1 MSQTHPD
8 NGGAASHPMSA
19 GTRFSSEGEEDYYTT
34 PASPTAKSV
43 RDSEE
48 FAKRPAING
57 DLDSLR
63 TESEEIKLLQSDS
76 TARTSLVTAFSAPG
90 EVTKASTA
98 ATQQAGGSGANDDDD
113 DDAFSDTTFN
123 EQRQSTVPSV
133 AASDASEAARI
144 FATPPLPST
153 PALPSI
159 PERPRAAR
167 ISPTSAAADS
177 DDSPIAV
184 EGRLAGARP
193 VSSASSSFAAKHSL
207 PSPLP
212 PRNSFGAPIFPAP
225 SKKRAQHG
233 RHTSLSS
240 EMSRIGTVS
249 PFTPTTSPRSSS
261 NFSPVYLNR
270 ALPQTPNSEISGS
283 SRPPSYGGFISST
296 SFGSGIGT
304 STSRTR
310 PLSLPMDVPR
320 PLRLQS
326 SPLVRSCSNRGTRSA
341 SVGGETEYDMA
352 WLRAHQS
359 AARMARRRQREQHMV
374 LGEYK
379 RYLQLLDSHEGA
391 FEVLDCFLQRL
402 ARAENETL
410 EPENFP
416 TSYAQQRR
424 QTESMESMRQETV
437 EALTPLLAYGPTVP
451 ASPPRGLAHLSS
463 AAPQRT
469 VSTASTVSKNGSV
482 SGHSTALPP
491 TPPLSPHRRKVRR
504 ESGMS
509 SITETSLVGGG
520 DVGKQDDGGSIFGDA
535 NNTAPAATWRSS
547 MKRASA
553 LLSGWGSSSTINGAP
568 SSTTRFSG
576 D

>member
-1 MSQTHPD
+1 ML
-8 NGGAASHPMSA
+8 
-19 GTRFSSEGEEDYYTT
+19 
-34 PASPTAKSV
+34 
-43 RDSEE
+43 
-48 FAKRPAING
+48 AKRPAVNS

-63 TESEEIKLLQSDS
+63 SESEEIKLSQNGS
-76 TARTSLVTAFSAPG
+76 TARSSFVTASSAPG
-90 EVTKASTA
+90 VVTQANTA
-98 ATQQAGGSGANDDDD
+98 VPQQAADNYERDEQSSLGEQISSRSAQISITTTQSLPVSAMDSGGSGANDDN
-113 DDAFSDTTFN
+113 DAFSDTASN
-123 EQRQSTVPSV
+123 EQRQPAPPSA

-144 FATPPLPST
+144 FAAPPLPST

-167 ISPTSAAADS
+167 ISPSSTSADS
-177 DDSPIAV
+177 DGSPIAV
-184 EGRLAGARP
+184 EGRSAGARP
-193 VSSASSSFAAKHSL
+193 DSSASSSFAAKHSL

-240 EMSRIGTVS
+240 EMGRIGTVS

-270 ALPQTPNSEISGS
+270 ALPQTPISEISGS
-283 SRPPSYGGFISST
+283 SRPPSYGGFVSST
-296 SFGSGIGT
+296 SFGSGIGA

-326 SPLVRSCSNRGTRSA
+326 SPVVRSSNNRGIRSA
-341 SVGGETEYDMA
+341 SVGGEAEYDMA

-416 TSYAQQRR
+416 TSFAQQRR

-451 ASPPRGLAHLSS
+451 ASPPRAPADPSS

-469 VSTASTVSKNGSV
+469 VSSASTLSKKGSV

-509 SITETSLVGGG
+509 SITETSLGGSGGGSG
-520 DVGKQDDGGSIFGDA
+520 DVGKQDDGSSIFGNA
-535 NNTAPAATWRSS
+535 NNPAPAATWRSS
-547 MKRASA
+547 MQRASA
-553 LLSGWGSSSTINGAP
+553 LFSGWGSSSTINTAP
-568 SSTTRFSG
+568 ASTTRFSG